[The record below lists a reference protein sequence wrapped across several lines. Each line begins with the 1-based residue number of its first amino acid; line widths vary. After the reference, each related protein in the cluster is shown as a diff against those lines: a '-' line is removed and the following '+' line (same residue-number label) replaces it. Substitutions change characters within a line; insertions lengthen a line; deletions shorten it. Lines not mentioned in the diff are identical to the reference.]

1 MLLFNHQASCHRYFL
16 SIFSFSF
23 FPGGCDEFIFA
34 IIRFLLSRDM
44 NVVGCEN
51 FFVDSNFH
59 RIALARIGAGD
70 VNTVETGYKIY
81 RLRV

>member
-1 MLLFNHQASCHRYFL
+1 M
-16 SIFSFSF
+16 
-23 FPGGCDEFIFA
+23 
-34 IIRFLLSRDM
+34 
-44 NVVGCEN
+44 VGCEN